1 MRRFTA
7 ILAVVVS
14 VCGVTDRAASATI
27 SYTDESSFLAAAGT
41 TKLESFEGLT
51 PGVRAISFSLT
62 DFTLS
67 APSVLPT
74 APPLEVYPMPYL
86 GAYATDGVQWMAYD
100 QKNPNE
106 ILRFDFS
113 SPINSFGLNVTDW
126 GDWTYLGNP
135 SLIFS
140 NNAGDNA
147 TVATPP
153 LNDGNHIFFGIINA
167 DTSFTRVELLS
178 QPSPVFYGVD
188 EVYYGTGGVIPEPS
202 TLTGLT
208 GMAATALLAFA
219 RRRRTR
225 RGGD

>member
-1 MRRFTA
+1 
-7 ILAVVVS
+7 
-14 VCGVTDRAASATI
+14 
-27 SYTDESSFLAAAGT
+27 
-41 TKLESFEGLT
+41 
-51 PGVRAISFSLT
+51 
-62 DFTLS
+62 
-67 APSVLPT
+67 
-74 APPLEVYPMPYL
+74 
-86 GAYATDGVQWMAYD
+86 MAYD
-100 QKNPNE
+100 QQNPNE

-135 SLIFS
+135 SLVFS

-147 TVATPP
+147 TVATTP
-153 LNDGNHIFFGIINA
+153 LSDGNHIFFGIINT

-188 EVYYGTGGVIPEPS
+188 EVYYGTGGVVPEPS

-219 RRRRTR
+219 RRRRKR
-225 RGGD
+225 QGGS